1 MQRVQKQL
9 IDQTLEFWQAR
20 SPKTLTRE
28 DAREMI
34 ENVAG
39 FFSFFRSGNSPI
51 SSLLQI
57 KTHLKK
63 KHNLFQK
70 VITSKYADSS

>member
-39 FFSFFRSGNSPI
+39 YFQ
-51 SSLLQI
+51 LLQEWQLADQLSAKDKDTPQE
-57 KTHLKK
+57 KT
-63 KHNLFQK
+63 
-70 VITSKYADSS
+70 

>member
-1 MQRVQKQL
+1 MRRVQKQL

-39 FFSFFRSGNSPI
+39 FFQ
-51 SSLLQI
+51 LLQEWQLADQLSASYEDTPQG
-57 KTHLKK
+57 KT
-63 KHNLFQK
+63 
-70 VITSKYADSS
+70 

>member
-39 FFSFFRSGNSPI
+39 FFQ
-51 SSLLQI
+51 LLQEWQLADQLSATDKDTPQE
-57 KTHLKK
+57 KT
-63 KHNLFQK
+63 
-70 VITSKYADSS
+70 